1 MNTPS
6 RTRTPGAAPAVP
18 AAKSAGPVDVG
29 LLILRV
35 GVAAALLHACLIK
48 LLDYPTTVQFMT
60 DAGWRLPAFAA
71 LMVTATELLSG
82 LGLLLGVCTPLA
94 GCAGLGAMLCAWAVN
109 VSGAAVWSDPF
120 NVPFLIGLA
129 CAALIFAG
137 AGSYSAD
144 ERLLARFAWSPRMKT
159 ALVALAVIAAFV
171 TWVALYGV
179 NPIHFSAP
187 PAAPGP
193 G

>member
-1 MNTPS
+1 MP
-6 RTRTPGAAPAVP
+6 RGAPVTSATSP
-18 AAKSAGPVDVG
+18 AGPVDVG
-29 LLILRV
+29 LLVLRLGV
-35 GVAAALLHACLIK
+35 GAALLHACLIK
-48 LLDYPTTVQFMT
+48 LFDYPTTVQFMT

-82 LGLLLGVCTPLA
+82 LGLLLGVFTPLA

-109 VSGAAVWSDPF
+109 VSGTAVWSDPF
-120 NVPFLIGLA
+120 NVPFLLGLA

-144 ERLLARFAWSPRMKT
+144 ERLLARFSWSPRMKT
-159 ALVALAVIAAFV
+159 ALVALAVVAAVV

-179 NPIHFSAP
+179 NPIHFSTP